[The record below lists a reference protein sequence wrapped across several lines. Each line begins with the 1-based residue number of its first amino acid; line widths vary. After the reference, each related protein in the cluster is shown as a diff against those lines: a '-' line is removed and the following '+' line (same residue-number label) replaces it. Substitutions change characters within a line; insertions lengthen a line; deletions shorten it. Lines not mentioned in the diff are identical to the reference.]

1 MNTHTQE
8 AATREEAEENFLMK
22 IHSINKGVLEET
34 FHNIRIMY
42 IQ

>member
-1 MNTHTQE
+1 MRGHMNTHTQE

-34 FHNIRIMY
+34 VFII
-42 IQ
+42 